1 MSLIGTL
8 LAFVVF
14 PLKARPPEPK
24 PDKAVP
30 FALDFWRKTGWAL
43 MKEVESLREE
53 RDALR
58 AQLQSLTEQQ
68 ARQIAYY
75 QQALASQHQAQMLA
89 QYQPAQ
95 LQQAQALQ
103 NYAYQGLGQQNQMAL
118 PQTQFQDWCNCVP
131 SRGEV
136 IGNSH
141 GVSG

>member
-1 MSLIGTL
+1 MSLIGSL

-14 PLKARPPEPK
+14 PLKARPPAPK
-24 PDKAVP
+24 PDDKVVA

-58 AQLQSLTEQQ
+58 AQLRSLADQQ
-68 ARQIAYY
+68 ARQLAYY
-75 QQALASQHQAQMLA
+75 QERMIAQHQAQMRA
-89 QYQPAQ
+89 QYQPAPH
-95 LQQAQALQ
+95 QQALAQ
-103 NYAYQGLGQQNQMAL
+103 
-118 PQTQFQDWCNCVP
+118 PFQDWRNCAP